1 MTPETTNDY
10 QTWATQQTF
19 PGDITI
25 QQRHVTRHFSI
36 QSATGHIEADLSDY
50 AIFSTGHITVH
61 LNHEAECRFHEL
73 GDSVTLCFLLH
84 GHIKFE
90 FPALGIAKEVKPGQ
104 QGIYYIVE
112 ADGHLELEPED
123 GIIQLFYIN
132 VSKTY
137 YAMLLGEYSDIQRAF
152 IQQISL
158 GNADAYNDL
167 GFIPITVPMKWLLN
181 TVQQSTR
188 TGLLKRLFLK
198 AKVLEL
204 LMLQIEQYDFLSDAH
219 APQPTKAN
227 DQLAITEAK
236 KILEKNIYNP
246 PTIRNLSRLV
256 GLNEFSLK
264 KGFKETYNT
273 TIYGFVNNLKM
284 QQAKQWILDGEK
296 SIHEIADLSGYKNP
310 QHFTVAFK
318 KYFGQL
324 PSKIKA

>member
-1 MTPETTNDY
+1 MTPDNKIDY

-19 PGDITI
+19 PGECTL
-25 QQRHVTRHFSI
+25 QQRHITRHFSI
-36 QSATGHIEADLSDY
+36 LNAVGYIEADLCDY
-50 AIFSTGHITVH
+50 SNFSTGQLTFH
-61 LNHEAECRFHEL
+61 LNHKAECHYKEFGE
-73 GDSVTLCFLLH
+73 SITLCFLLQ
-84 GHIKFE
+84 GNIKFT
-90 FPALGIAKEVKPGQ
+90 FPTLDIAKEIKSGQ
-104 QGIYYIVE
+104 QGIYYIMHG
-112 ADGHLELEPED
+112 DGQLELEPED

-132 VSKTY
+132 LTKANYTL
-137 YAMLLGEYSDIQRAF
+137 LLGEYSDVQRDF
-152 IQQISL
+152 IERINHVNSPS
-158 GNADAYNDL
+158 YNDL

-188 TGLLKRLFLK
+188 TGLLKRLFLN

-204 LMLQIEQYDFLSDAH
+204 LMLQIEQYDFLSAIH
-219 APQPTKAN
+219 TPQPTKAN
-227 DQLAITEAK
+227 DQHAITEAK
-236 KILEKNIYNP
+236 KILEENIYNP

-324 PSKIKA
+324 PSKIKS